1 MIKFGEE
8 MRKKIYFVLM
18 LSLIIIYG
26 CGKDEEPPLPEGTHS
41 VEVEE
46 SLDAS
51 QYTYIR
57 VSEAD
62 IEYWIAVPKMQVENG
77 EKLYFSKSM
86 VMNNFQSKSLNR
98 TFDKI
103 LFVDDISRTRP
114 AAGNQR
120 TSMIHPKIESMQN
133 KDLKIERL
141 KDGKTVE
148 QIFSEKD
155 KIAGNKVKIRGK
167 VIKYNPEI
175 MNRNWIHLQDGTSS
189 GENFDLMVTSS
200 DSAEVGKV
208 VVVEGIVAVNK
219 DFGSGYVYQVMIE
232 NAKIKKE

>member
-18 LSLIIIYG
+18 LSLIIICG
-26 CGKDEEPPLPEGTHS
+26 CGKDEEPPLPEGTHAI
-41 VEVEE
+41 EVEE
-46 SLDAS
+46 SLEAS

-57 VSEAD
+57 VSED
-62 IEYWIAVPKMQVENG
+62 DNEYWISVPKMQVENG

-120 TSMIHPKIESMQN
+120 TSMNHPKIESMQN

-155 KIAGNKVKIRGK
+155 KIAGNKVKVRGK

-200 DSAEVGKV
+200 DPAEVGKV
-208 VVVEGIVAVNK
+208 VVVEGTVAVNK
-219 DFGSGYVYQVMIE
+219 DFGSGYVYQVLIE
-232 NAKIKKE
+232 NAKIKTE